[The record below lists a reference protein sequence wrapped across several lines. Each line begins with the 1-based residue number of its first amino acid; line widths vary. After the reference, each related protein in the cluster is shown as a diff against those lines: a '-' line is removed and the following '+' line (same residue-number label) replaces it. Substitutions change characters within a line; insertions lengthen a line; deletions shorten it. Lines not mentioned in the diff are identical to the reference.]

1 MEIRKEIEY
10 YGNDGSYPTAY
21 VHLYEDNS
29 IHGYVRGDEEAAKVW
44 EYIKRRSRRSD
55 HQES

>member
-1 MEIRKEIEY
+1 
-10 YGNDGSYPTAY
+10 

-44 EYIKRRSRRSD
+44 EYIKSAGAAGLTTKKVEGD
-55 HQES
+55 